1 MRIYNSRLRVPEQLK
16 MMRDITAVVATVNY
30 IDLRGDLL
38 VHLGFMYPDSGVI
51 SIIRPKG
58 PGPGL

>member
-1 MRIYNSRLRVPEQLK
+1 VPEQLK

-38 VHLGFMYPDSGVI
+38 VYLGFMYPDSGVI
-51 SIIRPKG
+51 SII
-58 PGPGL
+58 